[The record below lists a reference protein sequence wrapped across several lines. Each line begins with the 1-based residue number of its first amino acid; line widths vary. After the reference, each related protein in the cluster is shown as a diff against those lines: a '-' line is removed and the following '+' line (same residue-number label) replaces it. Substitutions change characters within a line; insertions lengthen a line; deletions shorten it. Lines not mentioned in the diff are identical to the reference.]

1 MYAICIFAG
10 YAKLRKRDCF
20 AQNARNDVLGQKRE
34 VVVPM
39 NKIRQ
44 YQVLLMITVMIFA
57 SLACNYARRNAA
69 QSLELDPQS
78 TLSIDGLEDVPIDSQ
93 GGLRLVVTEAQLTS
107 LIAEEIGSQENAVL
121 LEPRISLRNGQ
132 MVLTGIIQQSGLNAD
147 LEMIMDVGVSP
158 DGKPDVT
165 LLSATVGLFSLPQ
178 DMLENI
184 SAQIKSA
191 FESKIDQG
199 IDKIFIDSI
208 TIEAGEMVIQG
219 HAR

>member
-1 MYAICIFAG
+1 MIPI
-10 YAKLRKRDCF
+10 RK
-20 AQNARNDVLGQKRE
+20 
-34 VVVPM
+34 
-39 NKIRQ
+39 
-44 YQVLLMITVMIFA
+44 YQAYLMITMLVLA

-69 QSLELDPQS
+69 QSLELEPLS
-78 TLSIDGLEDVPIDSQ
+78 TLSIDGVDNLQLNPQ
-93 GGLRLVVTEAQLTS
+93 GQLRLILTEAQLTS
-107 LIAEEIGSQENAVL
+107 LIAEELGSQDDPML
-121 LEPRISLRNGQ
+121 LEPQISLRNGQ

-147 LEMIMDVGVSP
+147 LEMIMDVGVTP

-191 FESKIDQG
+191 FESKIDQD

-208 TIEAGEMVIQG
+208 TIEDGEMVIRG